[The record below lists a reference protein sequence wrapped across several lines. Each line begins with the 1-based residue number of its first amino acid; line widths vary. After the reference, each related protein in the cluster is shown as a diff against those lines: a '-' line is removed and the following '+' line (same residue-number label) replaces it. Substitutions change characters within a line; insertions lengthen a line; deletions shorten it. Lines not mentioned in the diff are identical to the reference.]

1 MTRKPHR
8 LTPALQQAIAAY
20 IRAGGF
26 EHVAAEAAGVPRR
39 VFDKW
44 LHAGQRKEG
53 RKVYRRFVAAVRQA
67 GAQARLG
74 AEIAVLKAKPL
85 DWLKC
90 GPGKERPG
98 NPGWSTAARA
108 QSRGNETHPLMLPE
122 MQRLVATLLGALSPY
137 PEARMVAVR
146 ALDDQVPG
154 KPGQPRTPPATTE
167 GSPPAAD

>member
-1 MTRKPHR
+1 MTRKPYR
-8 LTPALQQAIAAY
+8 LTPVLQQAITAY

-26 EHVAAEAAGVPRR
+26 DHVAAEAAGVPRW

-44 LHAGQRKEG
+44 LDAGQRKEG

-108 QSRGNETHPLMLPE
+108 QSGGRETNALRLPE
-122 MQRLVATLLGALSPY
+122 MQRLVAALLDALSPY
-137 PEARMVAVR
+137 PEPRTVVAR
-146 ALDDQVPG
+146 ALDDQIRGRPG
-154 KPGQPRTPPATTE
+154 KPRIPPATTE
-167 GSPPAAD
+167 GSPPKAN